1 MIEEEEDSLAS
12 PFACRSPPAPNNPA
26 AVLCCCLSS
35 ASDVYMEDTLI
46 HTFVHSVFERLK
58 NAQASLRSRLC
69 TTCRDVEETPSAD
82 PAPSFT
88 SMFSP
93 CTAVLALSYR
103 SCDYI
108 RICKDLFLISVS
120 SSVCQAV

>member
-1 MIEEEEDSLAS
+1 MLLEDWTPLTSYLILGRYYNLCEE
-12 PFACRSPPAPNNPA
+12 
-26 AVLCCCLSS
+26 
-35 ASDVYMEDTLI
+35 
-46 HTFVHSVFERLK
+46 
-58 NAQASLRSRLC
+58 
-69 TTCRDVEETPSAD
+69 CRDVEETPSAD

-103 SCDYI
+103 SGDYI